1 MEEQEKPSSY
11 TIYCKRFYENHKD
24 ELREKIKPYQA
35 VYRQKNREALRAR
48 AKADYQKKKEKARIQ
63 EDPMEITPAEGGAS

>member
-1 MEEQEKPSSY
+1 MDEQKPSSY

-35 VYRQKNREALRAR
+35 VYRQKNREALRERAR
-48 AKADYQKKKEKARIQ
+48 ADYQKKKAKAAPPV
-63 EDPMEITPAEGGAS
+63 PMEVSPA